1 MATIKSFVE
10 SFGVLRRNPILF
22 AIGAL
27 YAVIVLPQTALS
39 TFGIPIVPWLFQ
51 IVTFFITPFV
61 IAGLLAMAYEGRVRD
76 TSFETFKKVGK
87 DRYAPVL
94 IGNLIQAVFSFVY
107 GIIAFIVAI
116 FVVGFG
122 AMAMADGGTGGTS
135 DAMLGGLGIVSIVLI
150 AGLVLFFLLVMFF
163 IQFYATAIVVDDV
176 GVVDGFRNSV
186 SVVLNNILEAL
197 GFGVI
202 NLVIGLLVAAPVFGL
217 FLVPILTGGMGSGGM
232 GSASAMDATQTG
244 GLGATLLA
252 QGGIVVY
259 SLLSQLV
266 LTPFRSAFS
275 VSFYDNH
282 TEG

>member
-1 MATIKSFVE
+1 MATIKSFAE
-10 SFGVLRRNPILF
+10 TLGVLKRNPLLF
-22 AIGAL
+22 AVGAL
-27 YAVIVLPQTALS
+27 YAVIVLPQAALS
-39 TFGIPIVPWLFQ
+39 TFGIPLVPWLFQ
-51 IVTFFITPFV
+51 AVTFFITPFV

-76 TSFETFKKVGK
+76 TSFETFKKIGK
-87 DRYAPVL
+87 DRYVPVL
-94 IGNLIQAVFSFVY
+94 LGNLIEVVFSFVY

-122 AMAMADGGTGGTS
+122 AMAMSNGGTGGTS
-135 DAMLGGLGIVSIVLI
+135 DAMLGGVGIVSIVLV

-176 GVVDGFRNSV
+176 GVIDGFRNSV
-186 SVVLNNILEAL
+186 SVVVNNVFEAL

-202 NLVIGLLVAAPVFGL
+202 NLVIGLLVAAPALGL
-217 FLVPILTGGMGSGGM
+217 FLVPFLTGGM
-232 GSASAMDATQTG
+232 GSASAMGATQTQTD
-244 GLGATLLA
+244 GLATTLLA

-259 SLLSQLV
+259 SFLSTLV

>member
-1 MATIKSFVE
+1 MATIQSFVE
-10 SFGVLRRNPILF
+10 TFGVLKRNPLLF
-22 AIGAL
+22 AVGAL

-39 TFGIPIVPWLFQ
+39 TFGIPLVPWLFQ
-51 IVTFFITPFV
+51 LVTFFVTPFV
-61 IAGLLAMAYEGRVRD
+61 VAGLLAMAYEGRVRD
-76 TSFETFKKVGK
+76 TSFETFKEIGK
-87 DRYAPVL
+87 DRYVPVL

-107 GIIAFIVAI
+107 FIVAAIVAI

-122 AMAMADGGTGGTS
+122 AMAMSNGGVGGTS
-135 DAMLGGLGIVSIVLI
+135 DALLGGVGVVSIALI
-150 AGLVLFFLLVMFF
+150 AALVLVFLLVMFF

-186 SVVLNNILEAL
+186 SVVLGNIVEAL

-202 NLVIGLLVAAPVFGL
+202 NLVIGLLVALPALGI
-217 FLVPILTGGMGSGGM
+217 FLVPLLSGGLGSG
-232 GSASAMDATQTG
+232 SAVGAAPTQSG

-259 SLLSQLV
+259 SFLTTLV

>member
-1 MATIKSFVE
+1 MATIQSFAE
-10 SFGVLRRNPILF
+10 TLGVLKRNPLLF
-22 AIGAL
+22 AVGAL

-39 TFGIPIVPWLFQ
+39 TFGIPLVPWLFQ
-51 IVTFFITPFV
+51 AVTFFITPFV

-76 TSFETFKKVGK
+76 TSFETFKEIGK
-87 DRYAPVL
+87 DRYVPVL
-94 IGNLIQAVFSFVY
+94 LGNLIEFVFSFVY
-107 GIIAFIVAI
+107 GFVAAIVAL

-122 AMAMADGGTGGTS
+122 AMAMTGGGTGGTS
-135 DAMLGGLGIVSIVLI
+135 DAMLGGLGIVSIALI
-150 AGLVLFFLLVMFF
+150 AALVLVFLLVMFF

-186 SVVLNNILEAL
+186 SVVVNNIVEAL

-202 NLVIGLLVAAPVFGL
+202 NLVIALLVALPALGI
-217 FLVPILTGGMGSGGM
+217 FLVPLLGGGL
-232 GSASAMDATQTG
+232 GSASGMGATPTQSG
-244 GLGATLLA
+244 DLGATLLA

-259 SLLSQLV
+259 SFVATLV

-282 TEG
+282 IEG